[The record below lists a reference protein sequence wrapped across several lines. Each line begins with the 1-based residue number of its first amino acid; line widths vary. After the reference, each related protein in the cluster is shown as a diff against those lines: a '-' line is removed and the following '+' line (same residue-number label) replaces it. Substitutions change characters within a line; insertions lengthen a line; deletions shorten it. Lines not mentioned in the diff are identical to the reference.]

1 MSTTGATYKA
11 DDLPEWDGKDAT
23 YSRFTR
29 KIAKYK
35 RTHKDQYMDNDFW
48 TASNPRLRARVTRRR
63 RAAASLAVSQKST
76 KSDVTGPAREPGIW
90 PFDVQTTPTAYLPA
104 TIYNL
109 ADFYFIKLP

>member
-1 MSTTGATYKA
+1 MSATGATYKA

-35 RTHKDQYMDNDFW
+35 WTHKDQHMDNDFW

-63 RAAASLAVSQKST
+63 RATANDPTGTTEGEWIEAESEDEYKKTCWTGDAVA
-76 KSDVTGPAREPGIW
+76 VLCCA
-90 PFDVQTTPTAYLPA
+90 
-104 TIYNL
+104 
-109 ADFYFIKLP
+109 